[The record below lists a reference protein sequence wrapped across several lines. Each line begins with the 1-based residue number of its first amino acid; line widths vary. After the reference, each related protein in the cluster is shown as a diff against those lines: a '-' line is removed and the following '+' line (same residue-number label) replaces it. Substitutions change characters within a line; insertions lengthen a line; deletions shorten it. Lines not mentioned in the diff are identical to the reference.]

1 MKLLLKFTL
10 ILASFILLVV
20 FTNEGIMP
28 QVYNF
33 ISSDAM
39 LVDSDDLG
47 DQIAITDDSDLTRA
61 AHAHCNTLIQEK
73 YGSDHILSMPQQALN
88 IWDIGAHDYVVN
100 GEASLSMDN
109 GASLTKKYVC
119 RIKFDEGSVTDI
131 DNWSLYD
138 ISGLDDIE
146 ESLSSNNEG

>member
-1 MKLLLKFTL
+1 MKYLLKFIL
-10 ILASFILLVV
+10 ILASFAFLVI
-20 FTNEGIMP
+20 FTRDGIMP
-28 QVYNF
+28 KVYDF
-33 ISSDAM
+33 VSSDAM

-47 DQIAITDDSDLTRA
+47 DQIAITDDSDLTRS

-73 YGSDHILSMPQQALN
+73 FGSDHTLSLPQQALN

-100 GEASLSMDN
+100 GEANISMDN
-109 GASLTKKYVC
+109 GAPIAKKYVC
-119 RIKFDEGSVTDI
+119 RIKFDEGNPTDI